1 MTEPNIVQ
9 FPKDKIVREAL
20 PDIEELNKVKEKS
33 IKNFAD
39 TITEDMSSNI
49 LFELDNYGIDTQ
61 TEDFM
66 KDFHFLV
73 ATMAATIYRTLSVEH
88 PLHKFMSD
96 NVVITLVDENQIP
109 IDNPD

>member
-20 PDIEELNKVKEKS
+20 PDIEELNRVREKS

-39 TITEDMSSNI
+39 TVIEDMSSNI
-49 LFELDNYGIDTQ
+49 LFELGNYGIDT
-61 TEDFM
+61 ESEAFI

-73 ATMAATIYRTLSVEH
+73 DTMTATIYRTLSVDH
-88 PLHKFMSD
+88 PLHRFMD
-96 NVVITLVDENQIP
+96 ENVVLGVSDDT
-109 IDNPD
+109 IDKEE